1 MNAVANLEKNNEI
14 QTFGDNPQSLLTIAI
29 QNGTNVEQLEKL
41 LLLKERWDAA
51 QAKKSFLAAI
61 SRFQSQIP
69 VIQKKKQ
76 VGYTGKSG
84 QLVGYKYAELSEID
98 DAIKG
103 PMLDNGL
110 SKRWE
115 LGEDAEN
122 IICTCII
129 SHVDG
134 HSEKT
139 TLSSTRD
146 DSGNK
151 NNIQSR
157 ASAVTYLQRYTLIGA
172 LGLTTASEDND
183 GDGTPQTPPQPV
195 YVDHSKEMP
204 WLNIN
209 DKKGNKTA
217 EGAKIVADIA
227 AGKISIQQLREQY
240 KISKAVSDE
249 LQKIKVTGIEDIDHE
264 NVPPVYPPETKKENV
279 VGRRVA
285 EPTDEEKEAIE
296 LWRQKITGCKTIDE
310 LAKVF
315 AEGKG
320 MINSTP
326 SLYALKEKK
335 KIELQ

>member
-29 QNGTNVEQLEKL
+29 QNGANVEQLEKL

-183 GDGTPQTPPQPV
+183 GDGTPHSQPTV
-195 YVDHSKEMP
+195 NVNHQELP

-227 AGKISIQQLREQY
+227 AGKISITQLKKQY
-240 KISKAVSDE
+240 RLSKAVSDE

-264 NVPPVYPPETKKENV
+264 NVLPVYPPETNKEKV
-279 VGRRVA
+279 IGLRVA

-296 LWRQKITGCKTIDE
+296 LWKQKISECKKLDE
-310 LAKVF
+310 LVKVF
-315 AEGKG
+315 NEGKA

-326 SLYALKEKK
+326 SLYELKEKK